1 MVWVLAA
8 LGGYF
13 FLAVSAVF
21 DKFLLADR
29 IKAPSVYAFFVALFS
44 LFSLFFTP
52 FGFEFFGWRLTGIFF
67 LSGILFL
74 YGLVAFYI
82 AVKESEV
89 SRIAPLVGTVVS
101 LVAFITVFFPLTGG
115 RTEFD
120 LLHALSLVLL
130 IGGGLLISFDLP
142 LHKGEHIPKMVVLAG
157 LATGLSILLLK
168 YGYTQANFVS
178 GLIWSRL
185 GILIGGLTLLLIPLY
200 RKEIFTEISHMS
212 RHSTRAAS
220 TGTLFV
226 INKTSGGIAAF
237 LIAYATSLGPVS
249 SVQAL
254 SGMQYVFILL
264 LTLPLAL
271 RFPKIFGETL
281 FFWDWFQKVC
291 AVILIG
297 IGLWLLA
304 SAGVHVRL

>member
-8 LGGYF
+8 LAGYF

-21 DKFLLADR
+21 DKFLLSDR

-44 LFSLFFTP
+44 LFTLFFTP
-52 FGFEFFGWRLTGIFF
+52 FGFEYFGWRITGVFF
-67 LSGILFL
+67 LSGMLFL

-89 SRIAPLVGTVVS
+89 SRVAPLVGTVIS
-101 LVAFITVFFPLTGG
+101 LVAFMTVFFPLTGDG
-115 RTEFD
+115 TSFD

-142 LHKGEHIPKMVVLAG
+142 LHKGEHIPKMILVAG
-157 LATGLSILLLK
+157 LAAGLSALLLK

-185 GILIGGLTLLLIPLY
+185 GILIGGLTLFLIPLY
-200 RKEIFTEISHMS
+200 RKEILTELSHMS
-212 RHSTRAAS
+212 RHSKRAAS

-226 INKTSGGIAAF
+226 VNKTSGGIAAF
-237 LIAYATSLGPVS
+237 LIAYAMSQGPVS

-264 LTLPLAL
+264 ITLPLAI
-271 RFPKIFGETL
+271 RYPKIFGEKL
-281 FFWDWFQKVC
+281 HFWDWFQKAC

-304 SAGVHVRL
+304 TAGVHIRP